1 MTEAR
6 LRSQI
11 SKCTDNIGYTAEEL
25 QFLMSRARAKESLH
39 EFIKQ
44 AWPTIEGSVS
54 FIDSWHIQ
62 AIAEHLEACYRR
74 EIKKLL
80 INIPPRTSKST
91 IVSVMFPAWVWLD
104 NPEEK
109 FLYSSYASSLSV
121 EHSLKCR
128 RLIESNWYQ
137 QRFGNIY
144 QLSKDQKA
152 KSFFDNDRKGCRIAT
167 SVGASATGK
176 GGNFLIVD
184 DGNNV
189 QDGESEVKRKAT
201 IDWLDSVWSTRL
213 NNPKNDVQ
221 IIIQQRLHEDD
232 ITGHILNGD
241 TGGEWT
247 RLILPMEFEEKRR
260 ASTICLKSTNGKVWT
275 DPRQEEGELLCAQ
288 RFSLEE
294 IKQYKHRLGSYGY
307 AGQYQ
312 QRPAPEEGGIIQKS
326 WFNWWKEE
334 TPPEIQFVLQSWD
347 TALTANEMSAYSAC
361 TTWGV
366 FLDHNY
372 IEHLIL
378 LSMWRGKVEYPELR
392 EMAKRLYKD
401 YRDVGKEHEPR
412 FKGRHIDM
420 CLVEAKASGDP
431 LIQDLYK
438 GGIPA
443 VAFNPNK
450 YGDKIQRVRL
460 ITPIVEG
467 GRVWL
472 RARPPKYDRLIPYA
486 EEFLEEVACF
496 PNGSSRD
503 LVDTMT
509 QSLLK
514 LREGSFILNPKD
526 ERPIPPDNTKPKIVY

>member
-1 MTEAR
+1 MSVDTSLNHELCNKDFA
-6 LRSQI
+6 SYI
-11 SKCTDNIGYTAEEL
+11 KNIGLKFYIKAS
-25 QFLMSRARAKESLH
+25 FH

-44 AWPTIEGSVS
+44 AWPAIEAELFV
-54 FIDSWHIQ
+54 DSWHIR

-74 EIKKLL
+74 DIKKLL

-91 IVSVMFPAWVWLD
+91 IVSVMFPAWVWLHK
-104 NPEEK
+104 PEEK
-109 FLYSSYASSLSV
+109 FLYSSYTGSLSI

-137 QRFGNIY
+137 ERFGNLY

-152 KSFFDNDRKGCRIAT
+152 KGFFDNNKKGSRIAT

-189 QDGESEVKRKAT
+189 QDGESEIKRNTA
-201 IDWLDSVWSTRL
+201 IEWLNSVWSTRL

-232 ITGHILNGD
+232 MTGHVIDKDINN
-241 TGGEWT
+241 EWVK
-247 RLILPMEFEEKRR
+247 LILPMEYEESRK
-260 ASTICLKSTNGKVWT
+260 AKTIILPSTNGKIWQ
-275 DPRQEEGELLCAQ
+275 DPREEEGELLCEQ
-288 RFSLEE
+288 RFSLKV
-294 IKQYKHRLGSYGY
+294 IKKYKYDLGSYGY

-326 WFNWWKEE
+326 WFKWWKHNE
-334 TPPEIQFVLQSWD
+334 PPEIQFIVQSWD

-378 LSMWRGKVEYPELR
+378 LGMWRGRVEYPELR
-392 EMAKRLYKD
+392 EMAKRLFFD
-401 YRDVGKEHEPR
+401 YRDNGKERNPK
-412 FKGRHIDM
+412 FKGRQPDL

-431 LIQDLYK
+431 LIQDLAS
-438 GGIPA
+438 GGIKATP
-443 VAFNPNK
+443 FNPTK

-460 ITPIVEG
+460 ITPIIEG

-472 RARPPKYDRLIPYA
+472 RAMPPKYDKLTSDA
-486 EEFLEEVACF
+486 DDFLEEVATF
-496 PNGSSRD
+496 PNSSSRD

-509 QSLLK
+509 QTLLK
-514 LREGSFILNPKD
+514 LKEGKFILNPRD
-526 ERPIPPDNTKPKIVY
+526 ERPKPAEYKEVKRVY

>member
-1 MTEAR
+1 MTSISKTEAAINS
-6 LRSQI
+6 LSLSI
-11 SKCTDNIGYTAEEL
+11 PNIEIFLSKVNTKHS
-25 QFLMSRARAKESLH
+25 FH

-44 AWPTIEGSVS
+44 AWPAIEGGVS
-54 FIDSWHIQ
+54 FVDSWHIQ
-62 AIAEHLEACYRR
+62 AIAEHLEACYLRD
-74 EIKKLL
+74 IKKLL

-91 IVSVMFPAWVWLD
+91 IVSVMFPAWVWIH

-109 FLYSSYASSLSV
+109 FLYSSYAGSLSM

-137 QRFGNIY
+137 ERFGNLY

-152 KSFFDNDRKGCRIAT
+152 KGFFDNNKKGSRIAT

-201 IDWLDSVWSTRL
+201 IEWLDSVWSTRL

-221 IIIQQRLHEDD
+221 IIIQQRLHEED
-232 ITGHILNGD
+232 ITGHIIDNDLGD
-241 TGGEWT
+241 EWV
-247 RLILPMEFEEKRR
+247 RLVLPMEYEDSRK
-260 ASTICLKSTNGKVWT
+260 AKTIILPSTNGQVWQ
-275 DPRQEEGELLCAQ
+275 DPREEEGELLCEQ

-326 WFNWWKEE
+326 WFKWWKEE
-334 TPPEIQFVLQSWD
+334 HPPEIQFIVQSWD

-366 FLDHNY
+366 FYDHNY
-372 IEHLIL
+372 IENLIL
-378 LSMWRGKVEYPELR
+378 LSSWRGRVEYPELR
-392 EMAKRLYKD
+392 EMAKRLFFD
-401 YRDVGKEHEPR
+401 YRDNGKERNPA
-412 FKGRHIDM
+412 FKGRQIDM

-431 LIQDLYK
+431 LIQDLHA

-443 VAFNPNK
+443 MAFNPNK

-460 ITPIVEG
+460 VTPIIEG

-486 EEFLEEVACF
+486 EEFLEEVATF
-496 PNGSSRD
+496 PNSSSRD

-514 LREGSFILNPKD
+514 LREGKLILNPRD
-526 ERPIPPDNTKPKIVY
+526 ERPEPPNDTEAKIVY

>member
-1 MTEAR
+1 MLNNLQLESDSRIESIVA
-6 LRSQI
+6 LM
-11 SKCTDNIGYTAEEL
+11 KNIGL
-25 QFLMSRARAKESLH
+25 QFQTKCSFH

-44 AWPTIEGSVS
+44 AWPAIEGGIS
-54 FIDSWHIQ
+54 FVDSWHIQ

-74 EIKKLL
+74 DIKKLL

-91 IVSVMFPAWVWLD
+91 IVSVMFPAWVWLH
-104 NPEEK
+104 NAEEK
-109 FLYSSYASSLSV
+109 FLYSSYAGSLSI

-137 QRFGNIY
+137 ERFGNLY

-152 KSFFDNDRKGCRIAT
+152 KGFFDNNKKGSRIAT

-189 QDGESEVKRKAT
+189 QDGESEVKRNAALE
-201 IDWLDSVWSTRL
+201 WLNSVWSTRL
-213 NNPKNDVQ
+213 NDPKNDVQ
-221 IIIQQRLHEDD
+221 IIIQQRLHEEDM
-232 ITGHILNGD
+232 TGHVIDKDINN
-241 TGGEWT
+241 EWVK
-247 RLILPMEFEEKRR
+247 LILPMEYEKSRK
-260 ASTICLKSTNGKVWT
+260 AKTIILPSTNGKIWQ
-275 DPRQEEGELLCAQ
+275 DPRKEEGELLCEQ

-294 IKQYKHRLGSYGY
+294 IKQYKHSLGSYGY

-326 WFNWWKEE
+326 WFKWWKHNE
-334 TPPEIQFVLQSWD
+334 PPEIQYVVQSWD

-372 IEHLIL
+372 VEHLIL
-378 LSMWRGKVEYPELR
+378 LGMWRGRVEYPELR
-392 EMAKRLYKD
+392 EMAKRLYRD
-401 YRDVGKEHEPR
+401 YRDNGKEHNPR
-412 FKGRHIDM
+412 FKGRQPDL

-431 LIQDLYK
+431 LIQDLAA
-438 GGIPA
+438 GGISA
-443 VAFNPNK
+443 VAFNPSK

-460 ITPIVEG
+460 VTPLIEG

-472 RARPPKYDRLIPYA
+472 RARGPKYDSLIPEA
-486 EEFLEEVACF
+486 DEFVEEVSTF
-496 PNGSSRD
+496 PNNSSRD

-509 QSLLK
+509 QALLK
-514 LREGSFILNPKD
+514 LKSGQFVLNPKD
-526 ERPIPPDNTKPKIVY
+526 ERPAPPDYQEIKRVY

>member
-1 MTEAR
+1 MT
-6 LRSQI
+6 SI
-11 SKCTDNIGYTAEEL
+11 SKTETAINNLSLSIPNIEL
-25 QFLMSRARAKESLH
+25 LLSKVNTKHSLH

-44 AWPTIEGSVS
+44 AWPAIEGGVK

-74 EIKKLL
+74 DIKKLL

-91 IVSVMFPAWVWLD
+91 IVSVMFPAWVWLH

-109 FLYSSYASSLSV
+109 FLYSSYAGSLSI

-137 QRFGNIY
+137 ERFGNLY
-144 QLSKDQKA
+144 QLSRDQKA
-152 KSFFDNDRKGCRIAT
+152 KGFFDNNKKGSRIAT

-201 IDWLDSVWSTRL
+201 IEWLDSVWSTRL

-221 IIIQQRLHEDD
+221 IIIQQRLHEED
-232 ITGHILNGD
+232 ITGHIIDNDLNN
-241 TGGEWT
+241 EWVK
-247 RLILPMEFEEKRR
+247 LILPMEYEESRK
-260 ASTICLKSTNGKVWT
+260 AKTIVLPSTDGKVWQ
-275 DPRQEEGELLCAQ
+275 DPREAEGELLCEQ
-288 RFSLEE
+288 RFSLAE
-294 IKQYKHRLGSYGY
+294 INQYKHRLGSYGY

-326 WFNWWKEE
+326 WFKWWKHDQ
-334 TPPEIQFVLQSWD
+334 PPEIQFIVQSWD

-366 FLDHNY
+366 FYDHNH
-372 IEHLIL
+372 IENLML
-378 LSMWRGKVEYPELR
+378 LSSWRGRVEYPELR
-392 EMAKRLYKD
+392 EMAKRLFFD
-401 YRDVGKEHEPR
+401 YRDNEKDHNPK
-412 FKGRHIDM
+412 FKGRQIDM

-438 GGIPA
+438 GGIKA
-443 VAFNPNK
+443 TAFNPTK

-460 ITPIVEG
+460 TTPIIEG

-472 RARPPKYDRLIPYA
+472 RAQAPKYDRLMA
-486 EEFLEEVACF
+486 FSDDFLQEVATF
-496 PNGSSRD
+496 PNSSSRD

-509 QSLLK
+509 QALLK
-514 LREGSFILNPKD
+514 LRDGHFILNPRD
-526 ERPIPPDNTKPKIVY
+526 ERPEPPNDMEPKIVY